1 MKKLLQIYFVKVL
14 TITILFFVQILGTSY
29 AQEKGMAAL
38 TPMGALGKFS
48 EMEKQIIFN
57 SLQESLSTRYTLA
70 SQKAYEAAETQ
81 AFEELD
87 YDECTEDQCFALI
100 QQILQVDNLFLFNM
114 TREGNF
120 TQLSLTRVDLDS
132 QRLVRTSSCA
142 DCNIEQLNTK
152 VEELVMKLIA
162 EDQIAIAGT
171 KITPEPKPDPEPTP
185 KLEPEPAVEPEKSTS
200 SEKNLFANSER
211 MRVRFDS
218 SLVGNHEGNFI
229 HGEETEKSL
238 TLQTLSMIFK
248 NNFGVGL
255 STINWA
261 GTTTFLIY
269 DLKNWGVNGNI
280 LDFYY
285 MFEEKNP
292 NTYWIDQM
300 PLSLTLGTSY
310 PLSLEMK
317 WGMGYKDDDPSLFN
331 QLISI
336 GVKVTDDF
344 ELILNGR
351 YYGFTAQNGER
362 FNLTAYT
369 LGIGY
374 LF

>member
-1 MKKLLQIYFVKVL
+1 MEE
-14 TITILFFVQILGTSY
+14 
-29 AQEKGMAAL
+29 EKRQL
-38 TPMGALGKFS
+38 
-48 EMEKQIIFN
+48 
-57 SLQESLSTRYTLA
+57 
-70 SQKAYEAAETQ
+70 AAERRRIEAEKTKNETKT
-81 AFEELD
+81 APKTRD
-87 YDECTEDQCFALI
+87 YGF
-100 QQILQVDNLFLFNM
+100 
-114 TREGNF
+114 
-120 TQLSLTRVDLDS
+120 S
-132 QRLVRTSSCA
+132 
-142 DCNIEQLNTK
+142 
-152 VEELVMKLIA
+152 
-162 EDQIAIAGT
+162 
-171 KITPEPKPDPEPTP
+171 
-185 KLEPEPAVEPEKSTS
+185 
-200 SEKNLFANSER
+200 NSER

-261 GTTTFLIY
+261 GTTTFGRY
-269 DLKNWGVNGNI
+269 DLKNWGVSGNI

-292 NTYWIDQM
+292 NTYWINQM

-317 WGMGYKDDDPSLFN
+317 FWDGYKDNEANLGS

-336 GVKVTDDF
+336 GATVADDI
-344 ELILNGR
+344 ELILNRNAYRFSGTGAGNVV
-351 YYGFTAQNGER
+351 YY
-362 FNLTAYT
+362 LTTNT

>member
-1 MKKLLQIYFVKVL
+1 MVNI
-14 TITILFFVQILGTSY
+14 
-29 AQEKGMAAL
+29 
-38 TPMGALGKFS
+38 
-48 EMEKQIIFN
+48 
-57 SLQESLSTRYTLA
+57 STL
-70 SQKAYEAAETQ
+70 
-81 AFEELD
+81 
-87 YDECTEDQCFALI
+87 
-100 QQILQVDNLFLFNM
+100 
-114 TREGNF
+114 
-120 TQLSLTRVDLDS
+120 
-132 QRLVRTSSCA
+132 
-142 DCNIEQLNTK
+142 
-152 VEELVMKLIA
+152 
-162 EDQIAIAGT
+162 
-171 KITPEPKPDPEPTP
+171 PPTVSRP
-185 KLEPEPAVEPEKSTS
+185 IPEPEPAVEPEKSTS
-200 SEKNLFANSER
+200 SEKNLFANSEKK
-211 MRVRFDS
+211 RVRFDS
-218 SLVGNHEGNFI
+218 SLVGNHEGNFLY
-229 HGEETEKSL
+229 GEETEKSL
-238 TLQTLSMIFK
+238 TLQSLSMIFK

-261 GTTTFLIY
+261 GTTTFERY

-317 WGMGYKDDDPSLFN
+317 RGMGYKDDEPSLFS

-344 ELILNGR
+344 ELILNRSAYIFSGDKGNSV
-351 YYGFTAQNGER
+351 YY
-362 FNLTAYT
+362 LTTNT

>member
-1 MKKLLQIYFVKVL
+1 
-14 TITILFFVQILGTSY
+14 
-29 AQEKGMAAL
+29 MAAL
-38 TPMGALGKFS
+38 TPMGSLGKFS

-81 AFEELD
+81 AFEEMD
-87 YDECTEDQCFALI
+87 YEECTEDQCFALI

-171 KITPEPKPDPEPTP
+171 KITPEPKPDPEP
-185 KLEPEPAVEPEKSTS
+185 AVEPEKSTS
-200 SEKNLFANSER
+200 SEKNLFANSEKK
-211 MRVRFDS
+211 RVRFDS
-218 SLVGNHEGNFI
+218 SFVGSHEGNF
-229 HGEETEKSL
+229 HPLDNTQKSL
-238 TLQTLSMIFK
+238 NLMTISMIFK

-255 STINWA
+255 STINWS
-261 GTTTFLIY
+261 GTYSGGVYFDY
-269 DLKNWGVNGNI
+269 ENWGVSGSFLNA
-280 LDFYY
+280 YY
-285 MFEEKNP
+285 VFEEKNP

-310 PLSLEMK
+310 PLSLEVK
-317 WGMGYKDDDPSLFN
+317 YYAGNKDNEPSLGS

-336 GVKVTDDF
+336 GAKVADDI
-344 ELILNGR
+344 ELILNRNAYRFSGTGAGNVV
-351 YYGFTAQNGER
+351 YY
-362 FNLTAYT
+362 LTAYT

>member
-1 MKKLLQIYFVKVL
+1 MMI
-14 TITILFFVQILGTSY
+14 
-29 AQEKGMAAL
+29 QE
-38 TPMGALGKFS
+38 
-48 EMEKQIIFN
+48 
-57 SLQESLSTRYTLA
+57 
-70 SQKAYEAAETQ
+70 
-81 AFEELD
+81 
-87 YDECTEDQCFALI
+87 
-100 QQILQVDNLFLFNM
+100 ILQVENVFSLQIVEEKGD
-114 TREGNF
+114 
-120 TQLSLTRVDLDS
+120 TQLSLTWVGLDEKKIA
-132 QRLVRTSSCA
+132 TDYCKG
-142 DCNIEQLNTK
+142 CGTFELNTNIAILVNNLVNQIK
-152 VEELVMKLIA
+152 SIKGLPTESSVTESKKEVVEES
-162 EDQIAIAGT
+162 
-171 KITPEPKPDPEPTP
+171 
-185 KLEPEPAVEPEKSTS
+185 EKSLS
-200 SEKNLFANSER
+200 SEKNWYANSEKK
-211 MRVRFDS
+211 RVRFDS

-261 GTTTFLIY
+261 GTTTFASY
-269 DLKNWGVNGNI
+269 DLKNYGVNGNM

-292 NTYWIDQM
+292 NTYWINQM

-317 WGMGYKDDDPSLFN
+317 FWNGYKDDEPSLVS

-344 ELILNGR
+344 ELMLNGR
-351 YYGFTAQNGER
+351 YYGFTSQNGVR
-362 FNLTAYT
+362 LNLTVNT

>member
-1 MKKLLQIYFVKVL
+1 MKHLLIILSFLLLSSPVIGQSERPETIIIPVGTMGKISDSQKQIIQNTLGQELTKYFRLVPQDK
-14 TITILFFVQILGTSY
+14 IEE
-29 AQEKGMAAL
+29 AQEK
-38 TPMGALGKFS
+38 
-48 EMEKQIIFN
+48 
-57 SLQESLSTRYTLA
+57 
-70 SQKAYEAAETQ
+70 
-81 AFEELD
+81 AFEELEFE
-87 YDECTEDQCFALI
+87 ECTEDQCIMMI
-100 QQILQVDNLFLFNM
+100 QEILQVENVFSLQIVEEKGD
-114 TREGNF
+114 
-120 TQLSLTRVDLDS
+120 TQLSLTWVGLDEKKIA
-132 QRLVRTSSCA
+132 TDYCKG
-142 DCNIEQLNTK
+142 CGTFELNTK
-152 VEELVMKLIA
+152 IAILVNNLVNQIKSIKGLPTESSVTESKKEVVEES
-162 EDQIAIAGT
+162 
-171 KITPEPKPDPEPTP
+171 
-185 KLEPEPAVEPEKSTS
+185 EKSLS
-200 SEKNLFANSER
+200 SEKNWYANSEKK
-211 MRVRFDS
+211 RVRFDS

-229 HGEETEKSL
+229 HGDETEKSL

-292 NTYWIDQM
+292 NTYWINQM

-317 WGMGYKDDDPSLFN
+317 WGMGYKDDASLFS

-351 YYGFTAQNGER
+351 YYGFTAKNVGR
-362 FNLTAYT
+362 FNLTANT

>member
-1 MKKLLQIYFVKVL
+1 
-14 TITILFFVQILGTSY
+14 
-29 AQEKGMAAL
+29 
-38 TPMGALGKFS
+38 
-48 EMEKQIIFN
+48 
-57 SLQESLSTRYTLA
+57 
-70 SQKAYEAAETQ
+70 
-81 AFEELD
+81 
-87 YDECTEDQCFALI
+87 
-100 QQILQVDNLFLFNM
+100 
-114 TREGNF
+114 
-120 TQLSLTRVDLDS
+120 
-132 QRLVRTSSCA
+132 
-142 DCNIEQLNTK
+142 
-152 VEELVMKLIA
+152 MKLIA

-200 SEKNLFANSER
+200 SEKNLFANSEKK
-211 MRVRFDS
+211 RVRFDS

-255 STINWA
+255 STINLA
-261 GTTTFLIY
+261 GTTSSGSSDY
-269 DLKNWGVNGNI
+269 ENWGVSGSFLNA
-280 LDFYY
+280 YY
-285 MFEEKNP
+285 VFEETNP

-317 WGMGYKDDDPSLFN
+317 YYGGNKDDEPSLGS
-331 QLISI
+331 QLINI
-336 GVKVTDDF
+336 GVKLTDDF
-344 ELILNGR
+344 ELILNR
-351 YYGFTAQNGER
+351 NFYIFTINKGGSP
-362 FNLTAYT
+362 FYLTTYT

>member
-1 MKKLLQIYFVKVL
+1 
-14 TITILFFVQILGTSY
+14 
-29 AQEKGMAAL
+29 
-38 TPMGALGKFS
+38 
-48 EMEKQIIFN
+48 
-57 SLQESLSTRYTLA
+57 
-70 SQKAYEAAETQ
+70 
-81 AFEELD
+81 
-87 YDECTEDQCFALI
+87 
-100 QQILQVDNLFLFNM
+100 
-114 TREGNF
+114 
-120 TQLSLTRVDLDS
+120 
-132 QRLVRTSSCA
+132 
-142 DCNIEQLNTK
+142 
-152 VEELVMKLIA
+152 
-162 EDQIAIAGT
+162 
-171 KITPEPKPDPEPTP
+171 
-185 KLEPEPAVEPEKSTS
+185 
-200 SEKNLFANSER
+200 
-211 MRVRFDS
+211 
-218 SLVGNHEGNFI
+218 
-229 HGEETEKSL
+229 
-238 TLQTLSMIFK
+238 MIFK

-261 GTTTFLIY
+261 GTTTFGRY

-292 NTYWIDQM
+292 NTYWINQI

-317 WGMGYKDDDPSLFN
+317 MGRSYDKNYKDDEPGLFN

-336 GVKVTDDF
+336 GAKVADDF

-351 YYGFTAQNGER
+351 YYGFTEQNGER